1 QLNARIASMR
11 TTLNRE
17 YKYQLVQE
25 IEELAAAHYYK
36 LPLYCQDVLSAART
50 DRFTGWVVSPGVGAF
65 NMDSLSRLTPSG
77 QKGR

>member
-1 QLNARIASMR
+1 M
-11 TTLNRE
+11 
-17 YKYQLVQE
+17 
-25 IEELAAAHYYK
+25 AAAHYYK